1 MRRTA
6 LLFARIAAVALALP
20 LAACADNETAA
31 PDASGQLFA
40 RGLDEITDLYIEP
53 VTNRKLSL
61 AGAAR
66 LSRLDDKLAVTER
79 DAGGLGPALILTY
92 AGRELAAV
100 PMPAEADTRGWG
112 EAIAQLI
119 AAASPISPGCAAS
132 LPPRPCLTA

>member
-40 RGLDEITDLYIEP
+40 AGPDEFPDFYREP

-79 DAGGLGPALILTY
+79 DAGGLSPGLILTL
-92 AGRELAAV
+92 AGRRV
-100 PMPAEADTRGWG
+100 
-112 EAIAQLI
+112 
-119 AAASPISPGCAAS
+119 CAG
-132 LPPRPCLTA
+132 P

>member
-53 VTNRKLSL
+53 VTNRKLAL

-66 LSRLDDKLAVTER
+66 LSRLDDKLAVAER
-79 DAGGLGPALILTY
+79 NPGGLGPALILPD

-100 PMPAEADTRGWG
+100 PMPAEADAARWG
-112 EAIAQLI
+112 DRVAQLD
-119 AAASPISPGCAAS
+119 A
-132 LPPRPCLTA
+132 

>member
-6 LLFARIAAVALALP
+6 LVFARIAAVALALP

-31 PDASGQLFA
+31 PDASGQLFT

-53 VTNRKLSL
+53 VTNRKLAL

-66 LSRLDDKLAVTER
+66 LSRLDDKLTVTER
-79 DAGGLGPALILTY
+79 NAGGLGPALILSY

-100 PMPAEADTRGWG
+100 PVPAGADPRGLG
-112 EAIAQLI
+112 EALAPLI
-119 AAASPISPGCAAS
+119 AAAGAGAPK
-132 LPPRPCLTA
+132 L

>member
-66 LSRLDDKLAVTER
+66 LSRLDDKLAVTQR
-79 DAGGLGPALILTY
+79 DAGG
-92 AGRELAAV
+92 RWAAPV
-100 PMPAEADTRGWG
+100 PTPCRR
-112 EAIAQLI
+112 
-119 AAASPISPGCAAS
+119 PGCAGAGAA
-132 LPPRPCLTA
+132 PART

>member
-31 PDASGQLFA
+31 PDASGQLFT

-53 VTNRKLSL
+53 VTNRKLAL

-66 LSRLDDKLAVTER
+66 LSPLDDNPAVTQR
-79 DAGGLGPALILTY
+79 NSRRVRARRGPSLS
-92 AGRELAAV
+92 GRRTTPVATA
-100 PMPAEADTRGWG
+100 
-112 EAIAQLI
+112 
-119 AAASPISPGCAAS
+119 PGA
-132 LPPRPCLTA
+132 PP

>member
-79 DAGGLGPALILTY
+79 DAGGPWPAPVPTHSGRGVF
-92 AGRELAAV
+92 AGA
-100 PMPAEADTRGWG
+100 MPARARPRRWGRGG
-112 EAIAQLI
+112 APPV
-119 AAASPISPGCAAS
+119 AAA
-132 LPPRPCLTA
+132 